1 MKTFVKYIIC
11 TTLCLI
17 TLSAQAKD
25 FGPEQKRFGLGIIA
39 GEPTGITAKGYL
51 TPKVAV
57 SGIASWSLVN
67 ESFTL
72 ISDVS
77 YQFFDL
83 ADTSTV
89 SVPFYVGAGAL
100 LGFDQGGKNDGK
112 TLFGVRVPVGV
123 SVQWDNHPFEVFLE
137 VAPGIEMVPDTEFE
151 MTGGVGARFYF

>member
-1 MKTFVKYIIC
+1 MTVLGL
-11 TTLCLI
+11 TS
-17 TLSAQAKD
+17 SAFAKD

-39 GEPTGITAKGYL
+39 GEPTGLTAKGYL

-57 SGIASWSLVN
+57 SGIASWSLID

-83 ADTSTV
+83 ANSSTV
-89 SVPFYVGAGAL
+89 SVPFYVGAGAM

-112 TLFGVRVPVGV
+112 TLFGVRAPVGV
-123 SVQWDNHPFEVFLE
+123 SVQWNDYPFEVFLE
-137 VAPGIEMVPDTEFE
+137 VAPGLEMVPESKFD
-151 MTGGVGARFYF
+151 MTGGLGARFYF